1 MWRKAI
7 LSVITASLLTV
18 AAIAQ
23 EQRSEISLQG
33 TGFYTKDS
41 TGQGIRQQ
49 ATDTG
54 GFLVGYRYH
63 LNRWLAAETTYGF
76 VRNTQTYSVPLALSG
91 IQTDVHQATGG
102 LVFRLPSPAR
112 LRLSPYVLA
121 EGGAL
126 VFNPTKNS
134 LVAGADS
141 QARGAFIYGG
151 GGDFLLSKHFS
162 LRAEYRGFVYKSPD
176 FGLSSLKSDAVTH
189 TAQPSAGI
197 VFRF

>member
-91 IQTDVHQATGG
+91 IQTDVHQAHTCW
-102 LVFRLPSPAR
+102 LKA
-112 LRLSPYVLA
+112 
-121 EGGAL
+121 
-126 VFNPTKNS
+126 
-134 LVAGADS
+134 
-141 QARGAFIYGG
+141 
-151 GGDFLLSKHFS
+151 
-162 LRAEYRGFVYKSPD
+162 
-176 FGLSSLKSDAVTH
+176 GLSCSTQPKTHSWPGPTARREARSFTAAVGT
-189 TAQPSAGI
+189 SC
-197 VFRF
+197 

>member
-141 QARGAFIYGG
+141 QARGAYIYGG